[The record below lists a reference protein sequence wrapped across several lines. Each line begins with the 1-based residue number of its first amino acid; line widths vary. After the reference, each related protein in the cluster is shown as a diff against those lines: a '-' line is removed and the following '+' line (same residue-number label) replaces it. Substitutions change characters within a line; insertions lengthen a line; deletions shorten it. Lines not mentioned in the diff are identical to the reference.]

1 MALNFLT
8 GLNVGG
14 NINLNKKELQNAV
27 IQNLG
32 TAPSSPLEG
41 QIYYDTG
48 VDKLKLYSAGGW
60 LTIPDGNTAAND
72 FLTGLAFNTGTGV
85 LTATVQNQ
93 SSVTVDLDGRYALT
107 SAIPVVNNGT
117 LTLSTSTGLDGG
129 ATFTANQS
137 GNSTFNVTLDLSELA
152 DMTQAMVGTDEFI
165 VLDSGAERRKA
176 ASEIGL
182 SIFNNDA
189 NFITSSDLPTVGNGT
204 LTVQGTGVLGGTG
217 TFSANQSSA
226 STISI
231 THDNVTRTDT
241 TSSGSGTSFSF
252 IDSISATA
260 QGHVTGVNVKT
271 QTIPND
277 NTTSLPIKNAGGT
290 TQFTSTDATGL
301 RFEAGTN
308 VSLNFASSD
317 QTVKISSTD
326 QYQGTVTGI
335 GTATSGTIAIA
346 GTSAVPTVSTKT
358 AAVVNG
364 GTALATG
371 DQIYD
376 FVTAQIGNIPSGL
389 AFEGS
394 WDASSGSAPSAS
406 PSNGQFWIVSVDGS
420 TNLSGITDWKI
431 GDWAI
436 YVEQGAGTDAW
447 QKIDNTS
454 VLSGNGSSGRVT
466 FWNGTSTLTSDAGMT
481 YNSSTN
487 ALTITGVMTASGGN
501 STNWNSAYTATNA
514 FTTVGANLTKL
525 ANPSAIRF
533 IKINADNTVT
543 ARTASQFRADIGAG
557 TSSTVGTVTS
567 IATTAPIT
575 GGIITDSG
583 TIGISNA
590 TGSAVG
596 AARVAAGTGISV
608 AVANGVF
615 TVTNT
620 ERNSQ
625 RTLAADVPANGVI
638 THNFN
643 TKDVR
648 VQLFDKTTNQTV
660 YADVTRAANTITV
673 SYSTAPTNVIRALI
687 QKIG

>member
-32 TAPSSPLEG
+32 TAPASPLEG
-41 QIYYDTG
+41 QIYYDTA
-48 VDKLKLYSAGGW
+48 VDKLKLYSANGW

-85 LTATVQNQ
+85 LTATVKNQ

-231 THDNVTRTDT
+231 THDNVTRTNT
-241 TSSGSGTSFSF
+241 TSTGSGTSFSF
-252 IDSISATA
+252 VDSVSASA
-260 QGHVTGVNVKT
+260 QGHITGVNVKT

-277 NTTSLPIKNAGGT
+277 NTTSLPIKNDLGT
-290 TQFTSTDATGL
+290 AQFTSTDVTGL
-301 RFEAGTN
+301 RFEGGTN
-308 VSLNFASSD
+308 VTVDFAASD
-317 QTVKISSTD
+317 QTVKINSTD

-335 GTATSGTIAIA
+335 ATNTGGTIEITASS
-346 GTSAVPTVSTKT
+346 TVPKVSTKT
-358 AAVVNG
+358 AAIVNN

-406 PSNGQFWIVSVDGS
+406 PSNGQFWIVSVNGS
-420 TNLSGITDWKI
+420 TSLSGITDWKV

-454 VLSGNGSSGRVT
+454 VLSGNGTSGRVT

-481 YNSSTN
+481 YNASSN

-501 STNWNSAYTATNA
+501 SNNWNSAYTATNA

-533 IKINADNTVT
+533 IKINANNTVT
-543 ARTASQFRADIGAG
+543 ARTAAQFRADIGAG
-557 TSSTVGTVTS
+557 TSSTLGTVTS
-567 IATTAPIT
+567 IATAAPIT
-575 GGIITDSG
+575 GGTITNSG

-590 TGSAVG
+590 TSSAVG

-608 AVANGVF
+608 AVSNGVF

-643 TKDVR
+643 TKDVI

-673 SYSTAPTNVIRALI
+673 SYSTSPTNVIRALI

>member
-8 GLNVGG
+8 GLDIKGNVD
-14 NINLNKKELQNAV
+14 LNKKELQNAV
-27 IQNLG
+27 IQNLA

-41 QIYYDTG
+41 QIYYNTG
-48 VDKLKLYSAGGW
+48 EDKLKLYTTAGW
-60 LTIPDGNTAAND
+60 LTIPDGNTVAND
-72 FLTGLAFNTGTGV
+72 FLTNLAFNTSNGV
-85 LTATVQNQ
+85 LTATVSNQ
-93 SSVTVDLDGRYALT
+93 SDVTVDLDGRYALT
-107 SAIPVVNNGT
+107 GDI
-117 LTLSTSTGLDGG
+117 
-129 ATFTANQS
+129 
-137 GNSTFNVTLDLSELA
+137 
-152 DMTQAMVGTDEFI
+152 
-165 VLDSGAERRKA
+165 
-176 ASEIGL
+176 
-182 SIFNNDA
+182 
-189 NFITSSDLPTVGNGT
+189 PTVGNGT
-204 LTVQGTGVLGGTG
+204 LTVQGTGALGGSG
-217 TFSANQSSA
+217 TFTANQTGN
-226 STISI
+226 STISV
-231 THDNVTRTDT
+231 THDNIGRTDT
-241 TSSGSGTSFSF
+241 TSAASSNSFTV
-252 IDSISATA
+252 IDSISTNN
-260 QGHVTGVNVKT
+260 QGHVTAVNVKT
-271 QTIPND
+271 QTVSD
-277 NTTSLPIKNAGGT
+277 DDTTSLPIKNAGGT
-290 TQFTSTDATGL
+290 LQFTSTDATGL

-308 VSLNFASSD
+308 VAVSFASSD

-335 GTATSGTIAIA
+335 GTATAGTIAIA

-364 GTALATG
+364 GAALATG

-394 WDASSGSAPSAS
+394 WDASSGSAPSGS

-436 YVEQGAGTDAW
+436 YVEQGAGADAW

-454 VLSGNGSSGRVT
+454 VLSGNGATNRVT
-466 FWNGTSTLTSDAGMT
+466 FWNGTATLTSDAGMT
-481 YNSSTN
+481 YNASTN

-533 IKINADNTVT
+533 IRINADNTVT
-543 ARTASQFRADIGAG
+543 ARTASQFRTDIGAG
-557 TSSTVGTVTS
+557 SSSTLGTVTS

-575 GGIITDSG
+575 GGTITDSG

-590 TGSAVG
+590 TAGAVG
-596 AARVAAGTGISV
+596 AARVVAGTGISV
-608 AVANGVF
+608 AVSNGAF

-625 RTLAADVPANGVI
+625 NTLAVNVPANGII
-638 THNFN
+638 THNFG
-643 TKDVR
+643 TKDVI
-648 VQLFDKTTNQTV
+648 VQLFDTTTNQTV
-660 YADVTRAANTITV
+660 YADVTRASNTITV
-673 SYSTAPTNVIRALI
+673 SYSTAPANTIRALI

>member
-32 TAPSSPLEG
+32 TAPASPLEG
-41 QIYYDTG
+41 QIYYDTA
-48 VDKLKLYSAGGW
+48 VDKLKLYSANGW

-85 LTATVQNQ
+85 LTATVKNQ

-231 THDNVTRTDT
+231 THDNVTRTNT
-241 TSSGSGTSFSF
+241 TSTGSGTSFSF
-252 IDSISATA
+252 VDSVSASA
-260 QGHVTGVNVKT
+260 QGHITGVNVKT

-277 NTTSLPIKNAGGT
+277 NTTSLPVKDAAGDVK
-290 TQFTSTDATGL
+290 FTSTDATGL
-301 RFEAGTN
+301 RFEGGTN
-308 VSLNFASSD
+308 VTVGFTSSD
-317 QTVKISSTD
+317 QTVKINSTD

-358 AAVVNG
+358 AAVANG
-364 GTALATG
+364 GAALATG

-406 PSNGQFWIVSVDGS
+406 PSNGQFWIVSVNGS
-420 TNLSGITDWKI
+420 TNLSGITDWKV

-436 YVEQGAGTDAW
+436 YVEQGAGADAW

-454 VLSGNGSSGRVT
+454 VLSGNGTSGRVT

-481 YNSSTN
+481 YNASSN

-533 IKINADNTVT
+533 IKINANNTVT
-543 ARTASQFRADIGAG
+543 ARTAAQFRADIGAG
-557 TSSTVGTVTS
+557 TSSTLGTVTS
-567 IATTAPIT
+567 IATAAPIT
-575 GGIITDSG
+575 GGTITGSG

-590 TGSAVG
+590 TSSALG

-608 AVANGVF
+608 AVSNGVF

-625 RTLAADVPANGVI
+625 KTLAANVPANGVV

-643 TKDVR
+643 TKDVI
-648 VQLFDKTTNQTV
+648 VQLFDATTNQTV

-673 SYSTAPTNVIRALI
+673 SYSTAPTNTIRALI

>member
-8 GLNVGG
+8 GLDIKGNVD
-14 NINLNKKELQNAV
+14 LNKKELQNAV

-32 TAPSSPLEG
+32 TAPSGPLEG

-48 VDKLKLYSAGGW
+48 VDKLKLYTAGGW

-72 FLTGLAFNTGTGV
+72 FLTGLGFNTSNGV
-85 LTATVQNQ
+85 LTATVKNQ
-93 SSVTVDLDGRYALT
+93 SAVTVDLDGRYALT
-107 SAIPVVNNGT
+107 SDIPVVNNGT

-189 NFITSSDLPTVGNGT
+189 NFITSGDLPTVGNGT

-217 TFSANQSSA
+217 TFSANQSTA

-231 THDNVTRTDT
+231 THDNVARTNT
-241 TSSGSGTSFSF
+241 TSTGSGTTFAF
-252 IDSISATA
+252 IDSVSATA
-260 QGHVTGVNVKT
+260 QGHLTGVNVKT

-277 NTTSLPIKNAGGT
+277 NTTSLPVKNAAGNT
-290 TQFTSTDATGL
+290 EFTSTDATGV
-301 RFEAGTN
+301 RFEGGTN
-308 VSLNFASSD
+308 VTVGFTSSD
-317 QTVKISSTD
+317 QTVKINSTD
-326 QYQGTVTGI
+326 QYQGTVTGV
-335 GTATSGTIAIA
+335 ATNTGGTIEITASS
-346 GTSAVPTVSTKT
+346 TVPKVSTKT
-358 AAVVNG
+358 AAIVNN

-406 PSNGQFWIVSVDGS
+406 PSNGQFWIVSVNGS
-420 TNLSGITDWKI
+420 TNLSGITDWKV

-454 VLSGNGSSGRVT
+454 VLSGNGTSGRVT

-481 YNSSTN
+481 YNASSN

-533 IKINADNTVT
+533 IKINANNTVT

-557 TSSTVGTVTS
+557 TSSTTGTVRS
-567 IATTAPIT
+567 IATSAPIT
-575 GGIITDSG
+575 GGTITDTG

-590 TGSAVG
+590 TSSAVG

-608 AVANGVF
+608 AVSNGVF

-625 RTLAADVPANGVI
+625 NTLAVNVPLNGVI

-643 TKDVR
+643 TKDVI
-648 VQLFDKTTNQTV
+648 VQLFDATTNQTV
-660 YADVTRAANTITV
+660 YADITRAANTITV
-673 SYSTAPTNVIRALI
+673 SYSSPPTNVIRALI

>member
-8 GLNVGG
+8 GLDIKGNV
-14 NINLNKKELQNAV
+14 NLNQKELQNAV

-32 TAPSSPLEG
+32 TAPTSPLEG
-41 QIYYDTG
+41 QIYYDTD
-48 VDKLKLYSAGGW
+48 VDKLKLYTAGGW

-72 FLTGLAFNTGTGV
+72 FLTGLAFDDSNGI
-85 LTATVQNQ
+85 LTATVSNQ
-93 SSVTVDLDGRYALT
+93 SDVTVDLDGRYALA
-107 SAIPVVNNGT
+107 SAIP
-117 LTLSTSTGLDGG
+117 S
-129 ATFTANQS
+129 
-137 GNSTFNVTLDLSELA
+137 
-152 DMTQAMVGTDEFI
+152 VGD
-165 VLDSGAERRKA
+165 
-176 ASEIGL
+176 
-182 SIFNNDA
+182 
-189 NFITSSDLPTVGNGT
+189 GT
-204 LTVQGTGVLGGTG
+204 LTVQGSGVLGGTG
-217 TFSANQSSA
+217 TFTANQTGNT
-226 STISI
+226 TISV
-231 THDNVTRTDT
+231 THDSVTRTDT
-241 TSSGSGTSFSF
+241 TSAVSGNSFPV
-252 IDSISATA
+252 IDTITTDVHGHITA
-260 QGHVTGVNVKT
+260 VNVKT
-271 QTIPND
+271 QTVSD
-277 NTTSLPIKNAGGT
+277 DDTTSLPIKNSGGT

-301 RFEAGTN
+301 RFEGGTN
-308 VSLNFASSD
+308 VTVGFTSSD
-317 QTVKISSTD
+317 QTVKINSTD
-326 QYQGTVTGI
+326 QYQGTVTGV

-364 GTALATG
+364 GAALATG

-394 WDASSGSAPSAS
+394 WDASSGSAPSAT

-420 TNLSGITDWKI
+420 TSLSGITDWKI

-436 YVEQGAGTDAW
+436 YVEQGAGADAW

-454 VLSGNGSSGRVT
+454 VLSGNGVTNRVT

-481 YNSSTN
+481 YNASSN
-487 ALTITGVMTASGGN
+487 ALTITGIMTADGGN

-533 IKINADNTVT
+533 IKINANNTVT
-543 ARTASQFRADIGAG
+543 ARTADQFRADIGAG
-557 TSSTVGTVTS
+557 TSSTLGTVTS
-567 IATTAPIT
+567 IATSAPIT
-575 GGIITDSG
+575 GGTITGSG

-590 TGSAVG
+590 TASAVG

-608 AVANGVF
+608 AVSNGVF

-625 RTLAADVPANGVI
+625 NTLAVNVPANGII
-638 THNFN
+638 THNFG
-643 TKDVR
+643 TKDVI
-648 VQLFDKTTNQTV
+648 VQLFDTVTTQTV
-660 YADVTRAANTITV
+660 YADVSRASNTITV
-673 SYSTAPTNVIRALI
+673 SYSTTPANTIRALI

>member
-8 GLNVGG
+8 GLDIKGNVD
-14 NINLNKKELQNAV
+14 LNKKELQNAV
-27 IQNLG
+27 IQNLA

-41 QIYYDTG
+41 QIYYNTG
-48 VDKLKLYSAGGW
+48 EDKLKLYSAAGW
-60 LTIPDGNTAAND
+60 LTIPDGNTVAND
-72 FLTGLAFNTGTGV
+72 FLTNLAFNTTNGV
-85 LTATVQNQ
+85 LTATVSNQ
-93 SSVTVDLDGRYALT
+93 PNVTVDLDGRYALT
-107 SAIPVVNNGT
+107 SDIPVVNNGT

-137 GNSTFNVTLDLSELA
+137 GDSTFNVTLDLSELA
-152 DMTQAMVGTDEFI
+152 DMTQTMVGTDEFI
-165 VLDSGAERRKA
+165 VLDSSAERRKA
-176 ASEIGL
+176 AGEIGL

-217 TFSANQSSA
+217 TFTANQSTA

-231 THDNVTRTDT
+231 THDNVSRTDT
-241 TSSGSGTSFSF
+241 TSTASGNSFAV
-252 IDSISATA
+252 IDTITTNT
-260 QGHVTGVNVKT
+260 QGHVTAVNVKT
-271 QTIPND
+271 QTVSD
-277 NTTSLPIKNAGGT
+277 DDTTSLPIKNATGT
-290 TQFTSTDATGL
+290 AQFTSTDVTGL
-301 RFEAGTN
+301 RFEGGTN
-308 VSLNFASSD
+308 VTVGFTSSD
-317 QTVKISSTD
+317 QTVKINSTD

-364 GTALATG
+364 GAALATG

-420 TNLSGITDWKI
+420 TSLSGITDWKI

-436 YVEQGAGTDAW
+436 YVEQGAGADAW

-454 VLSGNGSSGRVT
+454 VLSGNGATNRVT

-481 YNSSTN
+481 YNASSN

-525 ANPSAIRF
+525 ANPNAIRF
-533 IKINADNTVT
+533 IRINANNTVT
-543 ARTASQFRADIGAG
+543 ARTASQFRTDIGAG

-567 IATTAPIT
+567 IATSAPIT
-575 GGIITDSG
+575 GGTITDSG

-608 AVANGVF
+608 AVSNGVF

-625 RTLAADVPANGVI
+625 NTLAVNVPANGII
-638 THNFN
+638 THNFG
-643 TKDVR
+643 TKDVI
-648 VQLFDKTTNQTV
+648 VQLFDTTTNQTV
-660 YADVTRAANTITV
+660 YADVSRASNTITV
-673 SYSTAPTNVIRALI
+673 SYSTAPVNTIRALI